1 MISWI
6 QNTLEKHL
14 KWLFLG
20 LLCVIIVAFVFTI
33 GAAPGIG
40 EPETELHKR
49 DFYGYNLNSL
59 PQMEHLQQGVMMSQ
73 LLNLNPGMNQ
83 QTMELMLLSR
93 AVLLHL
99 ADTLEVP
106 SPNEEALRKYI
117 ETRPLFQSPSGKF
130 EELQYQNFVNW
141 TTSQDRLD
149 EAIVASIFDENFRI
163 EQVESS
169 LAGPGFVLPHEA
181 QLQIELMKTEFSP
194 QLASLSFE
202 GFDPNTVIDEA
213 DLEAYYNQHALEYQ
227 QPAEV
232 ELSYILF
239 KPEASTGTPSDEEL
253 KAFFNKNPMAYA
265 SKGSKEAPSF
275 EGAKSAVLVAFNAD
289 KARRKAEM
297 AANDFTYAL
306 FNDTVKQNSEPFK
319 ALLTS
324 SNLKEEKLPAFSQ
337 ENLPS
342 NLGIKPVYLSE
353 VFMLDADRYYS
364 DPLPGK
370 DGVYVF
376 FFQKAIPQSV
386 APLADVRD
394 QVVAA
399 YKEEM
404 KKKAFSEKG
413 IELAQQLKDALSKG
427 ESFENASTA
436 LKLSFETYKPFSLEE
451 PNKDFPQNLLVEL
464 QNLDK
469 GEVSPMLTLGDNGYF
484 VYLAGKDTPTVDLK
498 SEDAQKQL
506 EQLELMTGM
515 MTRMEI
521 LQTLIQQGL
530 EETNPSLSD
539 S

>member
-33 GAAPGIG
+33 GAAPGLG

-59 PQMEHLQQGVMMSQ
+59 PQMEHLQQGVMMTQ

-99 ADTLEVP
+99 AKTLEVP
-106 SPNEEALRKYI
+106 APNEEALRKYI

-163 EQVESS
+163 EQIENALS
-169 LAGPGFVLPHEA
+169 GPGFVLPHEA
-181 QLQIELMKTEFSP
+181 QLQLELMKTQFTP
-194 QLASLSFE
+194 QLALLNFDSFE
-202 GFDPNTVIDEA
+202 PNIEISDA
-213 DLEAYYNQHALEYQ
+213 NLEAYYNQHALEYQ

-232 ELSYILF
+232 ELSYVLF
-239 KPEASTGTPSDEEL
+239 KPAPETETPSEEAL

-265 SKGSKEAPSF
+265 TKGSKEAPSF
-275 EGAKSAVLVAFNAD
+275 GDVKNAVLTAYQED
-289 KARRKAEM
+289 KARRSAEM

-306 FNDTVKQNSEPFK
+306 FNDTIKQNSEAFK

-324 SNLKEEKLPAFSQ
+324 DNLKEERLPAFPQ
-337 ENLPS
+337 ANLPS
-342 NLGIKPVYLSE
+342 DLGIKPTYLSE

-370 DGVYVF
+370 EGIYVF
-376 FFQKAIPQSV
+376 FFQKANPQSV

-394 QVVAA
+394 QVVQA
-399 YKEEM
+399 YKADM

-413 IELAQQLKDALSKG
+413 LELAQTLKDSLSQG
-427 ESFENASTA
+427 ESFEDVAKKQ
-436 LKLSFETYKPFSLEE
+436 KLSFESFTSFDLEE
-451 PNKDFPQNLLVEL
+451 PNKDFPQNLLIEL
-464 QNLDK
+464 QNLDQ
-469 GEVSPMLTLGDNGYF
+469 GQVSPMITLGSNGYF
-484 VYLAGKDTPTVDLK
+484 VYLADKETPTVDLK

-521 LQTLIQQGL
+521 LQTLIQEGL
-530 EETNPSLSD
+530 EKTNPSLSD